1 MNGTRFILVSRMG
14 GGDLNL
20 KKSWHPLTKRNLEIV
35 WQLEQEHN
43 KEKQKLEQLRKE
55 KDLES
60 QVSDVNGIMSHSN
73 PKKKVVKRLEWMYNS
88 ANTLPQTHT
97 KSASAQQEVK
107 HATNEGSKVDASDTN
122 ITRNMRDDP
131 LFMMKKGSKQ

>member
-1 MNGTRFILVSRMG
+1 MG

-55 KDLES
+55 KSLES
-60 QVSDVNGIMSHSN
+60 QVSDVGGAVGDSN
-73 PKKKVVKRLEWMYNS
+73 PRRKKVKRLEWMCNS
-88 ANTLPQTHT
+88 ASTLPQTHIKVT
-97 KSASAQQEVK
+97 NTQQDAK
-107 HATNEGSKVDASDTN
+107 HRTNEDAKDAAKVKIS
-122 ITRNMRDDP
+122 RNLKDDP
-131 LFMMKKGSKQ
+131 LFAIKTKPSGSKNS

>member
-1 MNGTRFILVSRMG
+1 MG

-35 WQLEQEHN
+35 WQLEQERN

-73 PKKKVVKRLEWMYNS
+73 PRKGMVKRLEWMYNS

-97 KSASAQQEVK
+97 KSVGAQQEAK
-107 HATNEGSKVDASDTN
+107 RATSEDSTVDATDTN
-122 ITRNMRDDP
+122 IARNMRDDP
-131 LFMMKKGSKQ
+131 LFMMKRRNND

>member
-1 MNGTRFILVSRMG
+1 MG

-55 KDLES
+55 KNLES
-60 QVSDVNGIMSHSN
+60 QVSEVNRASGDST
-73 PKKKVVKRLEWMYNS
+73 PRKKEVKRLEWMYNS
-88 ANTLPQTHT
+88 ASTLPQSHARVANT
-97 KSASAQQEVK
+97 QQDVK
-107 HATNEGSKVDASDTN
+107 HVANEESKNTLRAS
-122 ITRNMRDDP
+122 IPRNVKDDP
-131 LFMMKKGSKQ
+131 LFAIKNKPSGGKNSG